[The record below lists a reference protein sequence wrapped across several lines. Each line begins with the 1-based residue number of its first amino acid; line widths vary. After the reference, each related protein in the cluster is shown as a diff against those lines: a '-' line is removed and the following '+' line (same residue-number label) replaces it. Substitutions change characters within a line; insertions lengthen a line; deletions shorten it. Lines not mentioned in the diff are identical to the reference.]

1 MTATYK
7 LHVNELSTEL
17 INAIKET
24 FKGKTVSITIQDDI
38 DETDYLL
45 SNEAN
50 KQFLEASEAELREG
64 KGIMFTVEELRAK
77 YGQE

>member
-17 INAIKET
+17 INAIKEA
-24 FKGKTVSITIQDDI
+24 FKGKIVSITIQDDI

-64 KGIMFTVEELRAK
+64 KGVMFTVEELRAK

>member
-1 MTATYK
+1 MTAIYK

-24 FKGKTVSITIQDDI
+24 FKGKTVSITVQEDM

-50 KQFLEASEAELREG
+50 KQFLEASEAELKAG
-64 KGIMFTVEELRAK
+64 KGIVFTVEELQAK
-77 YGQE
+77 YGRE